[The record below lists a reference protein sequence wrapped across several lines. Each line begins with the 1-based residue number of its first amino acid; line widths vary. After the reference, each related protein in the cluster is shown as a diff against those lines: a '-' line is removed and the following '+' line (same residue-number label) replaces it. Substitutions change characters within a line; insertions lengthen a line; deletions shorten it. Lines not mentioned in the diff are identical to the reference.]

1 MEIALWKETPY
12 KDTFFSSLI
21 QGGEGELSLQTR
33 ALFMLGKSC
42 TDVQVCIY
50 TLPHNTPT
58 FSIAWFLGEEKV
70 PFFYTQVIS
79 SPHTKAWNCTWY
91 IVLIVPNIKL
101 LHISYLYSKKT
112 EVQHL
117 NTATYLQQ
125 PPLVPAHIRPPTGL
139 AKSSPAAFF
148 CLHIFLLYFL
158 QQNICILLLRHPVL
172 SSHVLLIFFPL
183 QLTFR
188 LGFQYHSIH
197 SYTSITS
204 SSLVR
209 DHQLWTILF

>member
-1 MEIALWKETPY
+1 
-12 KDTFFSSLI
+12 
-21 QGGEGELSLQTR
+21 
-33 ALFMLGKSC
+33 MLGKTC

-50 TLPHNTPT
+50 ILPHNTPT
-58 FSIAWFLGEEKV
+58 FSIAWFLWEEKV
-70 PFFYTQVIS
+70 PFFYTQVMS

-139 AKSSPAAFF
+139 AKSSPAG
-148 CLHIFLLYFL
+148 IFLSSYIFSL
-158 QQNICILLLRHPVL
+158 L
-172 SSHVLLIFFPL
+172 SSIEYLYIAPQTSCSVFTCSTHFLPSATYFPPWFSVSLYTLLHLHYLQFSCQRPPTMNHPL
-183 QLTFR
+183 LMPHWSFR
-188 LGFQYHSIH
+188 
-197 SYTSITS
+197 
-204 SSLVR
+204 
-209 DHQLWTILF
+209 